1 MIVARSG
8 RTRIGVDFGFRFRV
22 VGRTRGAPVHMKVVT
37 RFPPPGVFT
46 PKGSVPFVIDDE
58 SWIVRVGENCFLI
71 WPFEKR
77 SDLVAVI
84 WTFELWIDG
93 KKFAEQKFNVIL
105 PPIANRQS
113 PAMLQ
118 SRKVG

>member
-1 MIVARSG
+1 
-8 RTRIGVDFGFRFRV
+8 
-22 VGRTRGAPVHMKVVT
+22 MKVVT

-77 SDLVAVI
+77 SDLVAGI